1 MILRIA
7 AAPAQCISLCSDQW
21 NWAQLLRVMSAQ
33 SRLDHILCCIK
44 YNAPSPCT
52 KLRVFARAS
61 LTFFQKKVWRSSLV
75 CKHQSST
82 QDWCFSSSYIFL
94 TQPVSKWTFNMP
106 ETVVISRFQRWSP
119 LWNPSYFPVCPS
131 MSRCEMSS
139 FMNVSLCLESS
150 VVPSSSLPFTEKKN
164 SLTSPLKCFSMQLLL
179 YMFIINI
186 DSEPVILYCFVLS
199 SALFGHWSV
208 TIKHHLWKK
217 NEKIVRISQNLW
229 FWFSLQLF
237 FCFALLSALYD

>member
-1 MILRIA
+1 MLMILRIA
-7 AAPAQCISLCSDQW
+7 AAPAMYFPLFRSVELSTV
-21 NWAQLLRVMSAQ
+21 LLRVMSAQ

-61 LTFFQKKVWRSSLV
+61 LNVFQKKVWRSSLV

-82 QDWCFSSSYIFL
+82 QDCCFSSSYIFL

-106 ETVVISRFQRWSP
+106 ETVVISRFQHWSP

-131 MSRCEMSS
+131 MSRCKMSS

-150 VVPSSSLPFTEKKN
+150 VVPPHRYPLQKKKFINKPFK
-164 SLTSPLKCFSMQLLL
+164 
-179 YMFIINI
+179 MF
-186 DSEPVILYCFVLS
+186 
-199 SALFGHWSV
+199 
-208 TIKHHLWKK
+208 
-217 NEKIVRISQNLW
+217 
-229 FWFSLQLF
+229 
-237 FCFALLSALYD
+237 